1 MALVPPGS
9 HSFYAGTM
17 PSSAPHPADTFDT
30 LQVVGAREN
39 NLNNVHVDIP
49 KRRLTVCTG
58 VSGSGKSSLI
68 FGTIAAESQRL
79 VNETYSTFVQ
89 GFMPPTTRPE
99 VDRLAGLTT
108 TIAIDQESLP
118 ANPRSTVG
126 TVTDVHA
133 LLRMLFSRVGTP
145 QIGGPQAFAFN
156 VASVQAAGRITV
168 QKGDK
173 PVPEH
178 RDFSLNGGMCPACE
192 GRGSVSDFALEELY
206 DADTSLADGALKVPG
221 YSMDGWYGRLF
232 QAAGLDM
239 NKRIADYTAEELH
252 LLLHSD
258 PVKVKFEGTNL
269 TYEGIIPRIRKSMLA
284 KDREAM
290 QTHIRNF
297 VDRAIVFTTCQ
308 ACNGTR
314 LNDTARSVTVDGV
327 NIGDV
332 ASWQADAALAWVQQL
347 TIAGA
352 EPLLATL
359 VQLLRGFVDIGLG
372 YLSLDR
378 PSGTLSGGEAQRVKM
393 IRQLGSPLTD
403 VTYVFDEPTAGLHPA
418 DIERM
423 NALLIQLRDAGNTV
437 LVVEHNADV
446 IAIADHIIDM
456 GPVAGANGGNVVY
469 EGDLAG
475 LYASGTITGNSLDHR
490 SGIKTTFRE
499 PTGQLAVE
507 HINQHNLHDV
517 SVNIPTGVLTAVTG
531 VAGSSKST
539 LLAAGLADRDGIVVI
554 DQTQIRGS
562 RRSNPATYTGALDA
576 IRKAFAK
583 AHGVKPGLFS
593 ANSDG
598 ACPECKGAGVI
609 YLDFGFM
616 LGQSTICGACQG
628 RRFNADVLGYELG
641 GKNIA
646 DVLELPAET
655 ALDYFNDPQVH
666 IPAAAKIA
674 QRCID
679 VGLGYVRLGQPLTTL
694 SGGERQRLKLVTSL
708 GKPATTYVLDE
719 PTAGLHIADVGRLVT
734 LLNTMVDAGTTVIV
748 IEHDLDVVAAA
759 DWVIDMGPGAGSAGG
774 TVIFE
779 GTPAELV
786 TTATP
791 TGRHL
796 ARATTATA

>member
-1 MALVPPGS
+1 MTSQPV
-9 HSFYAGTM
+9 
-17 PSSAPHPADTFDT
+17 HPADTFDT
-30 LQVVGAREN
+30 LRVAGAREH
-39 NLNNVHVDIP
+39 NLNNVTVEIP

-89 GFMPPTTRPE
+89 GFMPPTTRPQ
-99 VDRLAGLTT
+99 VDRLGGLTT

-145 QIGGPQAFAFN
+145 SIGGPQAFAFN
-156 VASVQAAGRITV
+156 VASVQASGRVTV
-168 QKGDK
+168 QKGDHPK
-173 PVPEH
+173 SKH
-178 RDFSLNGGMCPACE
+178 QDFSLNGGMCPHCE

-206 DADTSLADGALKVPG
+206 DADRSLADGALKVPG
-221 YSMDGWYGRLF
+221 YSMEGWYGRLF

-239 NKRIADYTAEELH
+239 NKPIADYSDHELE
-252 LLLHSD
+252 LLLYSD
-258 PVKVKFEGTNL
+258 PVKVKFEGANL

-290 QTHIRNF
+290 QTHIRKF
-297 VDRAIVFTTCQ
+297 VDRAIVFAPCK
-308 ACNGTR
+308 ACDGTR
-314 LNDTARSVTVDGV
+314 LNDTARSVTIDGV
-327 NIGDV
+327 NIGEV
-332 ASWQADAALAWVQQL
+332 ASWQADAALDWIPQL
-347 TIAGA
+347 NIPGA

-359 VQLLRGFVDIGLG
+359 RHLLQGFVDIGLG
-372 YLSLDR
+372 YLGLDR
-378 PSGTLSGGEAQRVKM
+378 PSGSLSGGEAQRVKM

-418 DIERM
+418 DIQRM
-423 NALLIQLRDAGNTV
+423 NDLLLQLRDAGNTV

-456 GPVAGANGGNVVY
+456 GPEAGTRGGDVVY
-469 EGDLAG
+469 EGDVAG
-475 LYASGTITGNSLDHR
+475 LRAAGTITGNSLDHR
-490 SGIKTTFRE
+490 SGLKDTFRT
-499 PTGQLAVE
+499 PTGQLAIE
-507 HINQHNLHDV
+507 HISQHNLKDV
-517 SVNIPTGVLTAVTG
+517 SVKIPTGVLTAVTG
-531 VAGSSKST
+531 VAGSGKST
-539 LLAAGLADRDGIVVI
+539 LLAAGLSEGDDIVVI
-554 DQTQIRGS
+554 DQTPIRGS
-562 RRSNPATYTGALDA
+562 RRSNPATYMGALDA
-576 IRKAFAK
+576 IRKTFAK

-628 RRFNADVLGYELG
+628 RRFNDEVLGYELG

-646 DVLELPAET
+646 DVLELPAED
-655 ALDYFNDPQVH
+655 ALEYFNDPAVK
-666 IPAAAKIA
+666 IPTAAKIV

-708 GKPATTYVLDE
+708 GKPAEIYVMDE
-719 PTAGLHIADVGRLVT
+719 PTTGLHIADVARLVK
-734 LLNTMVDAGTTVIV
+734 LLNDMVDHGTTVIV
-748 IEHDLDVVAAA
+748 IEHDLDIVAAA
-759 DWVIDMGPGAGSAGG
+759 DWVIDMGPGAGSDGG
-774 TVIFE
+774 NIIFE

-786 TTATP
+786 NAKTP
-791 TGRHL
+791 TGQHL
-796 ARATTATA
+796 ARST

>member
-1 MALVPPGS
+1 M
-9 HSFYAGTM
+9 T
-17 PSSAPHPADTFDT
+17 SATTHVADSFDT
-30 LQVVGAREN
+30 LQVAGAREN
-39 NLNNVHVDIP
+39 NLRDVTVDIP

-89 GFMPPTTRPE
+89 GFMPPTTRPQ

-145 QIGGPQAFAFN
+145 HIGGPQAFAFN
-156 VASVQAAGRITV
+156 VASVQASGRITV
-168 QKGDK
+168 QKGDQ
-173 PVPEH
+173 PVSQH
-178 RDFSLNGGMCPACE
+178 RDFSMNGGMCPACE
-192 GRGSVSDFALEELY
+192 GRGAVSDFALDELY
-206 DADTSLADGALKVPG
+206 DAELSLADGALKVPG

-232 QAAGLDM
+232 KAAGLDM
-239 NKRIADYTAEELH
+239 EKPIAGYTGDELD
-252 LLLHSD
+252 LLLHSEAF
-258 PVKVKFEGTNL
+258 KVKFEGANL
-269 TYEGIIPRIRKSMLA
+269 TYEGLIPRIRKSMLA

-290 QTHIRNF
+290 QTHVRKF
-297 VDRAIVFTTCQ
+297 VDRAIVFAPCT

-314 LNDTARSVTVDGV
+314 LNETARSVTIDGV
-327 NIGDV
+327 NIGEV
-332 ASWQADAALAWVQQL
+332 ASWQADEALAWVNQL
-347 TIAGA
+347 DLAGA

-359 VQLLRGFVDIGLG
+359 RHLLQGFADIGLG
-372 YLSLDR
+372 YLGLDR

-418 DIERM
+418 DVQRM
-423 NALLIQLRDAGNTV
+423 NDLLIQLSDAGNTV

-446 IAIADHIIDM
+446 IAIADHLIDM
-456 GPVAGANGGNVVY
+456 GPEAGTRGGTVVY
-469 EGDLAG
+469 EGG
-475 LYASGTITGNSLDHR
+475 LDGLRTAGTITGNSLDHHCV
-490 SGIKTTFRE
+490 IKDEFRK
-499 PTGQLAVE
+499 PTGQLAIE
-507 HINQHNLHDV
+507 HVSQHNLHDV
-517 SVNIPTGVLTAVTG
+517 SVNIPTGVLTSVTG
-531 VAGSSKST
+531 VAGSGKST
-539 LLAAGLADRDGIVVI
+539 LLAAGLAEREDVVVI
-554 DQTQIRGS
+554 DQTPIRGS

-583 AHGVKPGLFS
+583 EHGVKPGLFS

-616 LGQSTICGACQG
+616 LGQSTVCGACQG
-628 RRFNADVLGYELG
+628 HRFNDEVLGYKLG
-641 GKNIA
+641 SKNIA
-646 DVLELPAET
+646 DVLELPAED
-655 ALDYFNDPQVH
+655 ALTYLQETK

-674 QRCID
+674 QRFID

-708 GKPATTYVLDE
+708 GKPADIYVMDE
-719 PTAGLHIADVGRLVT
+719 PTTGLHIADVARLVN
-734 LLNTMVDAGTTVIV
+734 LLNTMVDQGTTVIV
-748 IEHDLDVVAAA
+748 IEHDLDVVAAS
-759 DWVIDMGPGAGSAGG
+759 DWVIDIGPGAGSDGG
-774 TVIFE
+774 TIIFE
-779 GTPAELV
+779 GTPEAL
-786 TTATP
+786 TRADTP

-796 ARATTATA
+796 SRATVSTSS

>member
-1 MALVPPGS
+1 M
-9 HSFYAGTM
+9 T
-17 PSSAPHPADTFDT
+17 SSVQHPADTFDT
-30 LQVVGAREN
+30 LQVAGAREN
-39 NLNNVHVDIP
+39 NLNDVTVDIP

-89 GFMPPTTRPE
+89 GFMPPTTRPQ

-126 TVTDVHA
+126 TVTDAHA
-133 LLRMLFSRVGTP
+133 LLRMLYSRVGSP
-145 QIGGPQAFAFN
+145 HIGGPQAFAFN
-156 VASVQAAGRITV
+156 VASVHASGRITV
-168 QKGDK
+168 KKGDK
-173 PVPEH
+173 PVAEH
-178 RDFSLNGGMCPACE
+178 RDFSLNGGMCPNCE
-192 GRGSVSDFALEELY
+192 GRGSVSDFALDELY
-206 DADTSLADGALKVPG
+206 DAEKSLADGALKVPG

-239 NKRIADYTAEELH
+239 DKPIAGYTDDEMH
-252 LLLHSD
+252 LLLYAD
-258 PVKVKFEGTNL
+258 PFKVKFEGANL

-290 QTHIRNF
+290 QTHIRKF
-297 VDRAIVFTTCQ
+297 VDRAIVFAPCQ
-308 ACNGTR
+308 ACGGTR
-314 LNDTARSVTVDGV
+314 LNDTARSVTIDGV
-327 NIGDV
+327 NIGQV
-332 ASWQADAALAWVQQL
+332 ASWQADEALTWVEQL
-347 TIAGA
+347 QLPGA
-352 EPLLATL
+352 EPLLVTL
-359 VQLLRGFVDIGLG
+359 RHLLQGFVNIGLG
-372 YLSLDR
+372 YLGLDR

-418 DIERM
+418 DIQRM
-423 NALLIQLRDAGNTV
+423 NMLLRQLRDAGNTV

-446 IAIADHIIDM
+446 IEIADHIIDM
-456 GPVAGANGGNVVY
+456 GPEAGTRGGDVVY

-475 LYASGTITGNSLDHR
+475 LRASETITGNSLDHR
-490 SGIKTTFRE
+490 AEIKETFRE
-499 PTGQLAVE
+499 PSGQLAIE
-507 HINQHNLHDV
+507 HISRHNLQDV
-517 SVNIPTGVLTAVTG
+517 SVDVPVGVLTAVTG
-531 VAGSSKST
+531 VAGSGKST
-539 LLAAGLADRDGIVVI
+539 LLAAGLAEREDVVVI
-554 DQTQIRGS
+554 DQTPIRGS

-593 ANSDG
+593 PNSDG

-616 LGQSTICGACQG
+616 LGQSSVCGACQG
-628 RRFNADVLGYELG
+628 RRFDDDVLGYELG

-646 DVLELPAET
+646 DVLELPAED
-655 ALDYFNDPQVH
+655 ALGYFQSPDVKMT
-666 IPAAAKIA
+666 AAAKIA
-674 QRCID
+674 QRFID

-708 GKPATTYVLDE
+708 GKPADIYVMDE
-719 PTAGLHIADVGRLVT
+719 PTTGLHIADVAKLVR
-734 LLNTMVDAGTTVIV
+734 LLNAMVDEGTTVIV

-759 DWVIDMGPGAGSAGG
+759 DWVIDIGPGAGSDGG

-779 GTPAELV
+779 GTPAELNE
-786 TTATP
+786 ADTP
-791 TGRHL
+791 TGQHL
-796 ARATTATA
+796 ARATSASRA